1 VIEIYEV
8 IEILSPHYPI
18 RMLCKSLK
26 VSFSAYYAWKRKES
40 HVQSVEKSIRAEQVK
55 GVFEAHRRRYGAIR
69 VSKELAR
76 QGVNI
81 GRHQTATLMKQ
92 QGLIAIQPK
101 SFVPKTTQTDPD
113 IARSNNLLLD
123 RPKVS
128 RPYEVIGS
136 DITYLPLRDGNWAYL
151 VAFQDVF
158 TRVIVGWAL
167 EDNMCT
173 ELIVKALQKAI
184 DRKPLPKGLIVHS
197 DGGSQYSSKEF
208 RQLLKKHQFVQSMTR
223 KNNHYDNAQ
232 AESLWSRFKAE
243 LLEKGVFDSLQDAY
257 TETFEYIE
265 IYYNRQRLHSGL
277 NYQFPCTFEKQFLDD
292 QNAKS

>member
-1 VIEIYEV
+1 MIR
-8 IEILSPHYPI
+8 ILSPQYPV
-18 RMLCKSLK
+18 RMLCKTLK
-26 VSFSAYYAWKRKES
+26 VSFSAYYAWKREES
-40 HVQSVEKSIRAEQVK
+40 HVLSAEKSTRAEQVK
-55 GVFEAHRRRYGAIR
+55 TVFEAHRRRYGALR
-69 VSKELAR
+69 VSKELER
-76 QGVNI
+76 QGISV

-113 IARSNNLLLD
+113 LVRSDNLLLEA
-123 RPKVS
+123 PKAN

-136 DITYLPLRDGNWAYL
+136 DITYLPLRDGHWAYL

-167 EDNMCT
+167 EDNMRST
-173 ELIVKALQKAI
+173 LVITALQKAI

-197 DGGSQYSSKEF
+197 DGGGQYASKDF
-208 RQLLKKHQFVQSMTR
+208 RQLLQKHQFVQSMTR

-243 LLEKGVFDSLQDAY
+243 LLEKGVFDSLEDAY

-265 IYYNRQRLHSGL
+265 IYYNKKRLHSGL
-277 NYQFPCTFEKQFLDD
+277 DYQFPCTFEQQFLDD
-292 QNAKS
+292 LNSQK

>member
-1 VIEIYEV
+1 
-8 IEILSPHYPI
+8 
-18 RMLCKSLK
+18 
-26 VSFSAYYAWKRKES
+26 
-40 HVQSVEKSIRAEQVK
+40 
-55 GVFEAHRRRYGAIR
+55 
-69 VSKELAR
+69 
-76 QGVNI
+76 
-81 GRHQTATLMKQ
+81 MKQ

-113 IARSNNLLLD
+113 IARSDNLLIEA
-123 RPKVS
+123 PKAS

-167 EDNMCT
+167 EDNMRST
-173 ELIVKALQKAI
+173 LVIKALQKAI

-197 DGGSQYSSKEF
+197 DGGRQYGSKDF

-243 LLEKGVFDSLQDAY
+243 LLEKGVFDSLEDAY

-265 IYYNRQRLHSGL
+265 MYYNKKRLHSGID
-277 NYQFPCTFEKQFLDD
+277 YQFPCTFEQQFFLP
-292 QNAKS
+292 